1 MDRRSFLTALLGT
14 SALVALIAACGDASS
29 TSQHPGDTI
38 DSAPATDP
46 SSTTPATTRITHPT
60 GADDVVLRFGYEGGF
75 VGPDALF
82 GRTPSLL
89 VTGDG
94 RALIAG
100 VQPAIFP
107 GPLVTVMNVR
117 TITEQGVQALLAA
130 ADAHGLLRTSPSYEL
145 PSGIGIADAS
155 DTVVSIRANGA
166 TYEHRAYALDL
177 TASDRVAET
186 PARLALSTFV
196 AQLGD
201 LATLVGVGQLGTMG
215 VFEASAYR
223 VRATPDQ
230 PQPTADQP
238 APTLVA
244 WPSSTGVAL
253 KDASTC
259 VTVDAAKVGDL
270 LAKATQ
276 LTYFTES
283 AVTYRLAVAQVLPGD
298 PGC

>member
-1 MDRRSFLTALLGT
+1 
-14 SALVALIAACGDASS
+14 VSS
-29 TSQHPGDTI
+29 TP
-38 DSAPATDP
+38 PAGG
-46 SSTTPATTRITHPT
+46 IVHPT

-82 GRTPSLL
+82 GRTPGLL

-94 RALIAG
+94 RALIGG

-107 GPLVTVMNVR
+107 GQLVTAMNVR
-117 TITEQGVQALLAA
+117 TIAEQGVQALLAA
-130 ADAHGLLRTSPSYEL
+130 ADAAGLLRTPPSYEL
-145 PSGIGIADAS
+145 PAGIGIADAA
-155 DTVVSIRANGA
+155 DTVVSITANGA
-166 TYEHRAYALDL
+166 TYDHRAYALDL
-177 TASDRVAET
+177 TASDRVTET
-186 PARLALSTFV
+186 PARLALSKFV

-201 LATLVGVGQLGTMG
+201 LASLVGADQLGS
-215 VFEASAYR
+215 VEAFAPKAYR
-223 VRATPDQ
+223 VRATPEQ
-230 PQPTADQP
+230 PSPTADQP
-238 APTLVA
+238 APTLVD

-259 VTVDAAKVGDL
+259 VTVDATKVGDL